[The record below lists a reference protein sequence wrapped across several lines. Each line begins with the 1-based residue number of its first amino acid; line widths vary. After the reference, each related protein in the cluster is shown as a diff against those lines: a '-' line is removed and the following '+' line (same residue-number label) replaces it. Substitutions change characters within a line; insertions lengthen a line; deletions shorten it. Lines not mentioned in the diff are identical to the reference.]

1 MRGFDIISYSDINNR
16 LKNHIIM
23 LSLISRATLREK
35 IGPTSL
41 IRNIKNW
48 LKLVQLYNNEINF
61 KTYSPFLVI

>member
-1 MRGFDIISYSDINNR
+1 
-16 LKNHIIM
+16 M